1 MKKILLMALLLL
13 LGVSKVNAQT
23 SLDKTLNGIVYG
35 ANDKGKEPLDGAVI
49 KWINTRKG
57 DVTSPDGKFSLSA
70 EGISDKRIIVFYVG
84 YKRDTINA
92 EGKNFV
98 EVVLQNNFSTQQI
111 VVESKVNSSFIENG
125 NAKTEVITQGELKK
139 AACCDLSGMFGS
151 NTTVEVTVS
160 DILTNTKELKM
171 LGLEGA
177 YTQVLLDNMPIMS
190 GLVTKYGVTSI
201 PGTLVNKIT
210 ISKGSNSV
218 MQGYES
224 ISGIMNVLLKDYNT
238 SDAFLFNGYLNS
250 MLEKQINLNTTA
262 KINNWKTLLAFQT
275 VQEAK
280 RLDENGDGFLDAPLT
295 TRYMFFNKW
304 KYGNT
309 DDDFTNVTIGLKY
322 LDEKRIGGQK
332 NFDYNKDL
340 GSNTIYG
347 QTVNIQNGDA
357 YTRISQE
364 IGADLHLK
372 LYAAGSFFNQE
383 SYYGVTKY
391 DAKQRNFYT
400 NATIEIPVGLR
411 SYVRLGTSYK
421 YEKINE
427 DIKFLQPE
435 NKTYAGPYEKLESI
449 AGVFSEA
456 SLDFKNLKSSVVGG
470 LRLDYHNKYNLIA
483 TPRVMLRFQLSKETT
498 IRATAGTGFRTINL
512 FSENSN
518 LLASGRNILVPQEL
532 KPEKMINYGIDVLQY
547 FDFGKVSGN
556 LNLDFYRTEFSNKI
570 MPDYTVNPLAVT
582 FMNVSDAATNVFQ
595 IESTFSVF
603 NNVDFKLAYKYIDQY
618 YYHKGMKMQQPF
630 NSKHRVVS
638 SLHYSPKDNNWNAN
652 VSLQWFG
659 VQALPSTKD
668 YPVELQR
675 PSESDPYTIVNGQ
688 FTKNFKH
695 FEAYVGVENIFDFR
709 QQNPIVDPAQ
719 PFSPYFD
726 TSYIWGPTTGRTFYF
741 GFRLLFNKL

>member
-1 MKKILLMALLLL
+1 
-13 LGVSKVNAQT
+13 
-23 SLDKTLNGIVYG
+23 
-35 ANDKGKEPLDGAVI
+35 
-49 KWINTRKG
+49 
-57 DVTSPDGKFSLSA
+57 
-70 EGISDKRIIVFYVG
+70 
-84 YKRDTINA
+84 
-92 EGKNFV
+92 
-98 EVVLQNNFSTQQI
+98 
-111 VVESKVNSSFIENG
+111 
-125 NAKTEVITQGELKK
+125 
-139 AACCDLSGMFGS
+139 
-151 NTTVEVTVS
+151 
-160 DILTNTKELKM
+160 M

-210 ISKGSNSV
+210 ISKGTNSV

-238 SDAFLFNGYLNS
+238 SDAFMLNGYLNS
-250 MLEKQINLNTTA
+250 ALEKQINLNTTA
-262 KINNWKTLLAFQT
+262 KINNWKTLLSFQT
-275 VQEAK
+275 VQESK
-280 RLDENGDGFLDAPLT
+280 RQDENGDGFLDAPLT

-309 DDDFTNVTIGLKY
+309 DDDFTNVTVGLKY

-332 NFDYNKDL
+332 NFDYNKNL

-383 SYYGVTKY
+383 SYYGITKY

-400 NATIEIPVGLR
+400 NATIEIPVYLK
-411 SYVRLGTSYK
+411 SYVRLGTTYK

-435 NKTYAGPYEKLESI
+435 NKTYAGAYEKLESI

-456 SLDFKNLKSSVVGG
+456 SLDFKSLKSTVVAG
-470 LRLDYHNKYNLIA
+470 LRLDYHNKYNIIT
-483 TPRVMLRFQLSKETT
+483 TPRVMLRYQLSKQTT
-498 IRATAGTGFRTINL
+498 VRATAGTGFRTINL
-512 FSENSN
+512 FSEYSN

-532 KPEKMINYGIDVLQY
+532 NPEKMINYGIDVLQY
-547 FDFGKVSGN
+547 FDFGNVSGN

-570 MPDYTVNPLAVT
+570 MPDYVVNPLAVT
-582 FMNVSDAATNVFQ
+582 FMNLSDAATNVFQ
-595 IESTFSVF
+595 IESSFSVF

-618 YYHKGMKMQQPF
+618 YYHKGMKMEQPF

-668 YPVELQR
+668 YPVELRR

-695 FEAYVGVENIFDFR
+695 FEAYVGVENILNFT
-709 QQNPIVDPAQ
+709 QANPIINPQD

-726 TSYIWGPTTGRTFYF
+726 TSYIWGPTSGRMFYF
-741 GFRLLFNKL
+741 GFRLLFNKF

>member
-1 MKKILLMALLLL
+1 MALLLL
-13 LGVSKVNAQT
+13 LGISKVNAQT
-23 SLDKTLNGIVYG
+23 SSDKTLNGIVYG
-35 ANDKGKEPLDGAVI
+35 ANDKSKEPLDGAVI

-57 DVTSPDGKFSLSA
+57 DVTTPDGKFSLLA
-70 EGISDKRIIVFYVG
+70 DGISDRRIIVFYAG
-84 YKRDTINA
+84 YKRDTVDT
-92 EGKNFV
+92 EGKDFV
-98 EVVLQNNFSTQQI
+98 EVVLQSNFSTQQI
-111 VVESKVNSSFIENG
+111 VVEGKVNSSFIENG
-125 NAKTEVITQGELKK
+125 NSKTEVITQGELKK

-177 YTQVLLDNMPIMS
+177 YTQVLVDNMPIMS

-238 SDAFLFNGYLNS
+238 SDEFLLNGYMNS
-250 MLEKQINLNTTA
+250 SLEKQLNLNTAA
-262 KINNWKTLLAFQT
+262 KIDKWSTMLSFQT
-275 VQEAK
+275 VQESK
-280 RLDENGDGFLDAPLT
+280 RLDANGDGFLDAPLT
-295 TRYMFFNKW
+295 TRYMLYNKW
-304 KYGNT
+304 KYGKT
-309 DDDFTNVTIGLKY
+309 DDDFTNATIGLKY
-322 LDEKRIGGQK
+322 LDEKRVGGQK

-357 YTRISQE
+357 YARISQE

-372 LYAAGSFFNQE
+372 LYGAGSFFNQE

-400 NATIEIPVGLR
+400 NATIEIPLYLK
-411 SYVRLGTSYK
+411 SYVRLGTTYK

-435 NKTYAGPYEKLESI
+435 NKTYAGAYEKLESI
-449 AGVFSEA
+449 AGVFSEG
-456 SLDFKNLKSSVVGG
+456 SLDFKSLKSSVVAG
-470 LRLDYHNKYNLIA
+470 LRLDYHNKYNLIT
-483 TPRVMLRFQLSKETT
+483 TPRVMFRYQLSKETT
-498 IRATAGTGFRTINL
+498 VRVSAGTGFRTINL
-512 FSENSN
+512 FSEYSN
-518 LLASGRNILVPQEL
+518 LLASGKDILVPQEL
-532 KPEKMINYGIDVLQY
+532 NPEKMVNYGIDVLHY

-556 LNLDFYRTEFSNKI
+556 INMDFYRTDFSNKI

-582 FMNVSDAATNVFQ
+582 FMNITDAASNVFQ
-595 IESTFSVF
+595 IESSFSIF
-603 NNVDFKLAYKYIDQY
+603 SNLEFKLAYKYIDQY
-618 YYHKGMKMQQPF
+618 YYHKGMKMDQPY

-638 SLHYSPKDNNWNAN
+638 SLHYSPRDNNWNAN

-659 VQALPSTKD
+659 VQTLPSTKD

-675 PSESDPYTIVNGQ
+675 PSQSDPYSMVNAQ
-688 FTKNFKH
+688 FTKNFRH
-695 FEAYVGVENIFDFR
+695 FEAYVGVENVFDFT
-709 QQNPIVDPAQ
+709 QPNPIIDPQNP
-719 PFSPYFD
+719 FSTYFD
-726 TSYIWGPTTGRTFYF
+726 TSYIWGPTSGRTFYL
-741 GFRLLFNKL
+741 GFRLLFSKL

>member
-23 SLDKTLNGIVYG
+23 SPDKTLNGIVYG

-57 DVTSPDGKFSLSA
+57 DVTSPDGKFSISA
-70 EGISDKRIIVFYVG
+70 EGISDRRIIVFYVG

-456 SLDFKNLKSSVVGG
+456 SLDFKSLKSSVVGG
-470 LRLDYHNKYNLIA
+470 LRLDYHNKYNLIT
-483 TPRVMLRFQLSKETT
+483 TPRVMLRYQLSKETT
-498 IRATAGTGFRTINL
+498 IRATAGTGFRIVNL
-512 FSENSN
+512 FSEYSN

-532 KPEKMINYGIDVLQY
+532 NPEKMINYGIDVLQY

-556 LNLDFYRTEFSNKI
+556 INLDFYRTEFSNKI

-582 FMNVSDAATNVFQ
+582 FMNLSDAATNVFQ
-595 IESTFSVF
+595 IESTFSIF

>member
-1 MKKILLMALLLL
+1 MRKIILMALLLL
-13 LGVSKVNAQT
+13 LGISKVNAQ
-23 SLDKTLNGIVYG
+23 SGSDKTLNGIVYG
-35 ANDKGKEPLDGAVI
+35 ANDKGKEPLDGAVV
-49 KWINTRKG
+49 KWINTKKG
-57 DVTSPDGKFSLSA
+57 DVTNPDGKFSISA
-70 EGISDKRIIVFYVG
+70 EGISDRRIIVFYVG
-84 YKRDTINA
+84 YKRDTINV
-92 EGKNFV
+92 EGKDFV
-98 EVVLQNNFSTQQI
+98 EVSLQSNFSTQQI

-125 NAKTEVITQGELKK
+125 NSKTEVITQGELKK

-224 ISGIMNVLLKDYNT
+224 ISGIMNVLLKDFNT
-238 SDAFLFNGYLNS
+238 SDAFMLNGYLNS
-250 MLEKQINLNTTA
+250 ALEKQINLNTTA
-262 KINNWKTLLAFQT
+262 KINNWNTLLSFQT
-275 VQEAK
+275 VQESK
-280 RLDENGDGFLDAPLT
+280 RQDENGDGFLDAPLT
-295 TRYMFFNKW
+295 TRYMLFNKW

-309 DDDFTNVTIGLKY
+309 DDDFTNVTVGLKY

-357 YTRISQE
+357 YSRISQE

-383 SYYGVTKY
+383 SYYGITKY
-391 DAKQRNFYT
+391 DAKQRNIYT
-400 NATIEIPVGLR
+400 NATIEIPVYLK
-411 SYVRLGTSYK
+411 SYVRLGTTYK

-435 NKTYAGPYEKLESI
+435 NKTYAGAYEKLESI

-456 SLDFKNLKSSVVGG
+456 SLDFKSLKSSVVAG
-470 LRLDYHNKYNLIA
+470 LRFDYHNKYNIIT
-483 TPRVMLRFQLSKETT
+483 TPRVMLRYQLSKQTT
-498 IRATAGTGFRTINL
+498 VRATAGTGFRTINL
-512 FSENSN
+512 FSENAN

-532 KPEKMINYGIDVLQY
+532 NPEKMINYGIDVLQY

-556 LNLDFYRTEFSNKI
+556 INLDFYRTEFSNKI
-570 MPDYTVNPLAVT
+570 MPDYVVNPLAVT
-582 FMNVSDAATNVFQ
+582 FMNVTDAATNVFQ
-595 IESTFSVF
+595 IESGFSIF

-618 YYHKGMKMQQPF
+618 YYHKGMKMEQPF

-668 YPVELQR
+668 YPVELRR
-675 PSESDPYTIVNGQ
+675 PSQSDPYTIVNGQ

-695 FEAYVGVENIFDFR
+695 FEAYVGVENILNFT
-709 QQNPIVDPAQ
+709 QTNPIINPQD

-726 TSYIWGPTTGRTFYF
+726 TSYIWGPTSGRTFYF
-741 GFRLLFNKL
+741 GFRLLFNKF

>member
-1 MKKILLMALLLL
+1 MALLLL

-23 SLDKTLNGIVYG
+23 SPDKTLNGIVYG

-456 SLDFKNLKSSVVGG
+456 SLDFKSLKSSVVGG
-470 LRLDYHNKYNLIA
+470 LRLDYHNKYNLIT
-483 TPRVMLRFQLSKETT
+483 TPRVMLRYQLSKETT
-498 IRATAGTGFRTINL
+498 IRATAGTGFRIVNL
-512 FSENSN
+512 FSEYSN

-532 KPEKMINYGIDVLQY
+532 NPEKMINYGIDVLQY

-556 LNLDFYRTEFSNKI
+556 INLDFYRTEFSNKI
-570 MPDYTVNPLAVT
+570 MPDYDVNPLAVT
-582 FMNVSDAATNVFQ
+582 FMNLSDAATNVFQ
-595 IESTFSVF
+595 IESTFSIF

>member
-13 LGVSKVNAQT
+13 LGISKVNAQ
-23 SLDKTLNGIVYG
+23 SSSDKTLNGIVYG
-35 ANDKGKEPLDGAVI
+35 TNDKGKEPLDGAVI
-49 KWINTRKG
+49 KWINTKKG
-57 DVTSPDGKFSLSA
+57 DITSPDGKFSISGD
-70 EGISDKRIIVFYVG
+70 GISDRRIIVFYVG
-84 YKRDTINA
+84 YKRDTIDA
-92 EGKNFV
+92 EGKDFV

-125 NAKTEVITQGELKK
+125 NSKTEVITQGELKK

-238 SDAFLFNGYLNS
+238 SDAFMLNGYLNS
-250 MLEKQINLNTTA
+250 ILEKQINLNTTA
-262 KINNWKTLLAFQT
+262 KIKKWNTLLAFQT
-275 VQEAK
+275 VQESK
-280 RLDENGDGFLDAPLT
+280 RQDENGDGFLDAPLT
-295 TRYMFFNKW
+295 TRYMLFNKW

-322 LDEKRIGGQK
+322 LDEKRVGGQK
-332 NFDYNKDL
+332 NFDFNKDL

-347 QTVNIQNGDA
+347 QTVNLQNGDA

-364 IGADLHLK
+364 IGDDLHLK

-383 SYYGVTKY
+383 SYYGITKY

-400 NATIEIPVGLR
+400 NATIEIPVSLR

-435 NKTYAGPYEKLESI
+435 NKTYAGAYEKLESI

-456 SLDFKNLKSSVVGG
+456 SLDFKSLKSSVVGG
-470 LRLDYHNKYNLIA
+470 LRLDYHNKYNLIV
-483 TPRVMLRFQLSKETT
+483 TPRIMLRYQLSKETT

-512 FSENSN
+512 FSEYSN

-532 KPEKMINYGIDVLQY
+532 NPEKMINYGIDVLQY

-556 LNLDFYRTEFSNKI
+556 INLDFYRTEFSNKI
-570 MPDYTVNPLAVT
+570 MPDYVVNPLAVT
-582 FMNVSDAATNVFQ
+582 FMNLTDAATNVFQ
-595 IESTFSVF
+595 IESSFSIF
-603 NNVDFKLAYKYIDQY
+603 NNLDFKLAYKYIDQY
-618 YYHKGMKMQQPF
+618 YYHNGMKMEQPF

-668 YPVELQR
+668 YPVELRR
-675 PSESDPYTIVNGQ
+675 PSESDPYTILNGQ

-695 FEAYVGVENIFDFR
+695 FEAYVGVENIFNFT
-709 QQNPIVDPAQ
+709 QQNPIIDPAQ

-726 TSYIWGPTTGRTFYF
+726 TSYIWGPTSGRTFYF
-741 GFRLLFNKL
+741 GFRLLFNKF

>member
-1 MKKILLMALLLL
+1 MALLLIL
-13 LGVSKVNAQT
+13 SIGKVNAQT
-23 SLDKTLNGIVYG
+23 SSDKTLTGIVYG

-70 EGISDKRIIVFYVG
+70 EGVSDRRIIVFYVG
-84 YKRDTINA
+84 YKRDTIDA
-92 EGKNFV
+92 AGKDFV
-98 EVVLQNNFSTQQI
+98 EVTLQNNFSTQQI

-177 YTQVLLDNMPIMS
+177 YTQVLLDNMPILS

-238 SDAFLFNGYLNS
+238 SDAFMLNGYMNS
-250 MLEKQINLNTTA
+250 ILEKQINLNTTA
-262 KINNWKTLLAFQT
+262 KIKNWNTLLAFQT
-275 VQEAK
+275 VQESK
-280 RLDENGDGFLDAPLT
+280 RQDENGDGFLDAPLT

-518 LLASGRNILVPQEL
+518 LLASGRNIIVPQEL

-595 IESTFSVF
+595 IESTFSIF
-603 NNVDFKLAYKYIDQY
+603 NNVDFKMAYKYIDQY

-668 YPVELQR
+668 YPVDLRR

-695 FEAYVGVENIFDFR
+695 FEAYVGVENIFNFT

-726 TSYIWGPTTGRTFYF
+726 TSYIWGPTSGRTFYF

>member
-23 SLDKTLNGIVYG
+23 SPDKTLNGIVYG

-57 DVTSPDGKFSLSA
+57 DVTSPDGKFSISA
-70 EGISDKRIIVFYVG
+70 EGISDRRIIVFYVG

-456 SLDFKNLKSSVVGG
+456 SLDFKSLKSSVVGG
-470 LRLDYHNKYNLIA
+470 LRLDYHNKYNLIT
-483 TPRVMLRFQLSKETT
+483 TPRVMLRYQLSKETT
-498 IRATAGTGFRTINL
+498 IRATAGTGFRIVNL
-512 FSENSN
+512 FSEYSN
-518 LLASGRNILVPQEL
+518 LLASGRNILVPKEL
-532 KPEKMINYGIDVLQY
+532 NPEKMINYGIDVLQY

-556 LNLDFYRTEFSNKI
+556 INLDFYRTEFSNKI

-582 FMNVSDAATNVFQ
+582 FMNLSDAATNVFQ
-595 IESTFSVF
+595 IESSFSIF

>member
-1 MKKILLMALLLL
+1 MALLLL

>member
-23 SLDKTLNGIVYG
+23 SPDKTLNGIVYG

-57 DVTSPDGKFSLSA
+57 DVTSPDGKFSISA
-70 EGISDKRIIVFYVG
+70 EGISDRRIIVFYVG

-456 SLDFKNLKSSVVGG
+456 SLDFKSLKSSVVGG
-470 LRLDYHNKYNLIA
+470 LRLDYHNKYNLIT
-483 TPRVMLRFQLSKETT
+483 TPRVMLRYQLSKETT
-498 IRATAGTGFRTINL
+498 IRATAGTGFRIVNL
-512 FSENSN
+512 FSEYSN
-518 LLASGRNILVPQEL
+518 LLASGRNILVPKEL
-532 KPEKMINYGIDVLQY
+532 NPEKMINYGIDVLQY

-556 LNLDFYRTEFSNKI
+556 INLDFYRTEFSNKI

-582 FMNVSDAATNVFQ
+582 FMNLSDAATNVFQ
-595 IESTFSVF
+595 IESTFSIF

>member
-23 SLDKTLNGIVYG
+23 SPDKTLNGIVYG

-57 DVTSPDGKFSLSA
+57 DVTSPDGKFSISA
-70 EGISDKRIIVFYVG
+70 EGISDRRIIVFYVG

-456 SLDFKNLKSSVVGG
+456 SLDFKSLKSSVVGG
-470 LRLDYHNKYNLIA
+470 LRLDYHNKYNLIT
-483 TPRVMLRFQLSKETT
+483 TPRVMLRYQLSKETT
-498 IRATAGTGFRTINL
+498 IRATAGTGFRIVNL
-512 FSENSN
+512 FSEYSN

-532 KPEKMINYGIDVLQY
+532 NPEKMINYGIDVLQY

-556 LNLDFYRTEFSNKI
+556 INLDFYRTEFSNKI
-570 MPDYTVNPLAVT
+570 MPDYDVNPLAVT
-582 FMNVSDAATNVFQ
+582 FMNLSDAATNVFQ
-595 IESTFSVF
+595 IESTFSIF